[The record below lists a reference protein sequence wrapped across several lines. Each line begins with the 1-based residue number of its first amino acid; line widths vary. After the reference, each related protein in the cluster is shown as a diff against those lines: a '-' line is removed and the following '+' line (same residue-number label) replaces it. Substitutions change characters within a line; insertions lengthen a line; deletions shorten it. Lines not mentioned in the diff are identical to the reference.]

1 MSDVFDYSEATG
13 NDRLVLLAIADEADD
28 DGTNAYPGVATLAR
42 KVRLPERTVMR
53 CLDRLENSGELSVV
67 RPEKPGRGKFNRYR
81 VCLKKDDTVSPS
93 PKPKKGARTPRIDAT
108 TPRKGDTTQ
117 PLTRDGALYARPYTL
132 DPSSSSSASET
143 ADSPEEEDLVPKTAR
158 LIAERRLLKRK
169 GDPIGNPD
177 AWLERV
183 ACQVLQ
189 RKRSGQAIRQFLSE
203 GKTPEDVAA
212 VLEPDQ
218 MPHLD
223 RRPCCNTTLGSDH
236 MFTCPEHPRNQPEV
250 NTA

>member
-53 CLDRLENSGELSVV
+53 CLDRLESGGELSVI
-67 RPEKPGRGKFNRYR
+67 RPEKPGRGKYNRYR
-81 VCLKKDDTVSPS
+81 VCVKKGDTVSPC
-93 PKPKKGARTPRIDAT
+93 PKPRKGATTPRIDAT

-117 PLTRDGALYARPYTL
+117 HLTRDGAEYARPYTL
-132 DPSSSSSASET
+132 DPSSSSSAPEP
-143 ADSPEEEDLVPKTAR
+143 ADGPEEEDLVPTTAR

-183 ACQVLQ
+183 ERQVLE
-189 RKRSGQAIRQFLSE
+189 RSSQAILRLLLE
-203 GKTPEDVAA
+203 GKTPEEAA
-212 VLEPDQ
+212 AILAPDQ
-218 MPHLD
+218 TPQLD

-236 MFTCPEHPRNQPEV
+236 MFTCPEHPRNREC
-250 NTA
+250 A